1 MRGNSSHTVGIR
13 NSSNGGPKAWTG
25 HSMTFMGLCF
35 PSGLSYHATKA
46 DPVRLFIFSFFHSG
60 MAGSPLLP
68 VPMW

>member
-1 MRGNSSHTVGIR
+1 MDWSQSDIHGAV
-13 NSSNGGPKAWTG
+13 
-25 HSMTFMGLCF
+25 F